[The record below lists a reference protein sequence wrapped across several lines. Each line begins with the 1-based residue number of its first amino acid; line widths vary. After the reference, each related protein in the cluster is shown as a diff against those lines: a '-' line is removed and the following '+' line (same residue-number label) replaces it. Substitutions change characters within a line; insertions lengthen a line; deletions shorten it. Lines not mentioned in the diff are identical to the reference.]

1 MRETFAKAVA
11 LLLLAAVAGCAMNLA
26 DVKTLAEAS
35 ALEPGYTRLFNGR
48 DLDGWIGATN
58 LFYVEN
64 GELVFREGEKN
75 FGNLFYR
82 RKFADFNARFQF
94 KLVPNG
100 NNGFAIRAG
109 DSAVFGGALVGGN
122 AAERDAAY
130 NGMEIQILDDTGSL
144 KQKNK
149 AWQYCGSI
157 YGVVAAQKGH
167 LRPVGEWN
175 DYDITAAGDSIT
187 VVLNGVTIL
196 ATSVKD
202 LDTKGGTPDGKP
214 HPGLHNR
221 TGYLGFLGHTMPVR
235 MRNIRV
241 REL

>member
-1 MRETFAKAVA
+1 MKSLVFFAVSA
-11 LLLLAAVAGCAMNLA
+11 LAVAGCAFRNAGLSPDPSCPDA
-26 DVKTLAEAS
+26 QP
-35 ALEPGYTRLFNGR
+35 LEPGYERLFNGK

-58 LFYVEN
+58 LYYAEN
-64 GELVFREGEKN
+64 GELVFKEGEKN
-75 FGNLFYR
+75 FGNLFYHK
-82 RKFADFNARFQF
+82 KFANFNVRFQF

-100 NNGFAIRAG
+100 NNGFAFRAG
-109 DSAVFGGALVGGN
+109 DETIGGGALIGGN
-122 AAERDAAY
+122 TAITDAGY

-157 YGVVAAQKGH
+157 YGVCAAQKGH

-175 DYDITAAGDSIT
+175 DYDITADGDCIT

-196 ATSVKD
+196 STSIKD
-202 LDTKGGTPDGKP
+202 LDTKGGTPDGKA
-214 HPGLHNR
+214 HPGLHNK

-235 MRNIRV
+235 MRNIRIK
-241 REL
+241 EL